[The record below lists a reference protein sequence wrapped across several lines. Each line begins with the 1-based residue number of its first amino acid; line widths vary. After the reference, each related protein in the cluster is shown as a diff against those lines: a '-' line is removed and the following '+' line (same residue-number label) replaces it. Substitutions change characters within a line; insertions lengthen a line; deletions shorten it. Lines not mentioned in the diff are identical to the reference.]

1 MCEKKAESPLTDG
14 FQGYILD
21 IVVNITNK
29 ILQKGGPNM
38 FMINRVNAMTL
49 MTAPSAFLRL
59 R

>member
-1 MCEKKAESPLTDG
+1 MCEKKPESPLTDG

-21 IVVNITNK
+21 IVVNFTNK
-29 ILQKGGPNM
+29 SCRKEAQNM
-38 FMINRVNAMTL
+38 FMINAINMTL

>member
-21 IVVNITNK
+21 IVVRFTNK
-29 ILQKGGPNM
+29 FCRKEALNM
-38 FMINRVNAMTL
+38 FMTNAINMTL

>member
-1 MCEKKAESPLTDG
+1 MTDG

-21 IVVNITNK
+21 IVVNFTNK
-29 ILQKGGPNM
+29 FCRKEAQNM
-38 FMINRVNAMTL
+38 FMTNAINMTL

>member
-21 IVVNITNK
+21 IVVNFTNK
-29 ILQKGGPNM
+29 FCRKEAQNM
-38 FMINRVNAMTL
+38 FMTNAINMTL

>member
-21 IVVNITNK
+21 IVVNFTNK
-29 ILQKGGPNM
+29 FCRKEALNM
-38 FMINRVNAMTL
+38 FMTNAINVTL

>member
-21 IVVNITNK
+21 IVVNFTNK
-29 ILQKGGPNM
+29 NCRKEALNM
-38 FMINRVNAMTL
+38 FMTNAINMTL

>member
-21 IVVNITNK
+21 IVVNFTNK
-29 ILQKGGPNM
+29 FCRKEALNM
-38 FMINRVNAMTL
+38 FMTNAINMTL

>member
-21 IVVNITNK
+21 IVVNFTNK
-29 ILQKGGPNM
+29 FRRKEAQSM
-38 FMINRVNAMTL
+38 FMTNAINMTL